1 MGRWVARALAAVV
14 GCLAA
19 AVVFVGVA
27 YAHVEVSADPA
38 VEGATN
44 AVVTFS
50 AEAESPTSGVAS
62 VRIVLPSGLSA
73 QDVSLNKAPDGWT
86 LTPAADGYTVAGPA
100 LPKGQ
105 EAVHSIIVTHLP
117 DAPSL
122 TFKAVVTYA
131 DGSADRW
138 IDNKTAADPDPPHPA
153 PVLQLVAPGAS
164 APNPGTTVTSAPAA
178 AAGSSGSSSWIW
190 WVVAAVV
197 VVAIVLLVLLLL
209 RRRRSAHTP

>member
-1 MGRWVARALAAVV
+1 MSRWVARALAVV
-14 GCLAA
+14 AGCLAA
-19 AVVFVGVA
+19 TVAFVGVA

-44 AVVTFS
+44 AVVTFT

-62 VRIVLPSGLSA
+62 VRIVLPNGLTA
-73 QDVSLNKAPDGWT
+73 EDVSLNKAPSGWR

-117 DAPSL
+117 DVPSL

-131 DGSADRW
+131 DGSADHW

-153 PVLQLVAPGAS
+153 PVLQLAAPGA
-164 APNPGTTVTSAPAA
+164 APPSSSPAVAATTAPPAA
-178 AAGSSGSSSWIW
+178 GGSGSSGWIP
-190 WVVAAVV
+190 WVIAAVA
-197 VVAIVLLVLLLL
+197 VVAIVGLWL
-209 RRRRSAHTP
+209 RRRRRSPHTP